1 LECRYVVF
9 ELGLQHF
16 CESGGEVLQLVYRCG
31 DVVLDRQLR
40 QCDGPVNGSAAS
52 AQGDV
57 AAARMYGRVTL
68 WMASSITLF
77 SGGSTTGVATDAAMH
92 AVQTMDA
99 AAVGS
104 LTHMFTYPFGTLGF
118 GG

>member
-9 ELGLQHF
+9 ELGQQHF
-16 CESGGEVLQLVYRCG
+16 CESGGEVLQLVYWCG

-77 SGGSTTGVATDAAMH
+77 RADRPLV
-92 AVQTMDA
+92 
-99 AAVGS
+99 S
-104 LTHMFTYPFGTLGF
+104 LLTRQCTLCKQWTLRRWEV
-118 GG
+118 